1 MVKQSLLL
9 KYIKENDIKYFI
21 IGNGSNLLF
30 SSKEFD
36 GVIIKLS
43 NLCDVKIFDDE
54 VYVEA
59 GYPIIKLCMLCAD
72 NNLGNL
78 EFASGIPAT
87 VGGAICSNAGAY
99 KMEMS
104 DILVDATVIDE
115 NLNIRTLSN
124 SEINFSYRDSLFKK
138 NKDFII
144 ISARLK
150 LVHKDKNEIME
161 TINRR
166 KEKRMETQPLEFPSA
181 GSVFRNPEFAPSGKL
196 IEDIGLKGYTIG
208 GAKVSEKHA
217 NFIINYNNATSE
229 DIKSLMEYIQK
240 KVKEEYN
247 IDLIRE
253 QELINWE

>member
-1 MVKQSLLL
+1 
-9 KYIKENDIKYFI
+9 
-21 IGNGSNLLF
+21 
-30 SSKEFD
+30 
-36 GVIIKLS
+36 
-43 NLCDVKIFDDE
+43 
-54 VYVEA
+54 
-59 GYPIIKLCMLCAD
+59 
-72 NNLGNL
+72 
-78 EFASGIPAT
+78 
-87 VGGAICSNAGAY
+87 
-99 KMEMS
+99 MEMS

-229 DIKSLMEYIQK
+229 DIKSLMEYVQK